1 MSIKSAIAALSLK
14 VKIIIACT
22 VIAVAGGITAAVVL
36 TSGGSDTYRVLKV
49 FELTGSAV
57 ISREGAGDID
67 AYVGMNLES
76 GDTLTVGEDSTLRL
90 SLDGDKYVLLDS
102 GTVLELIAEGTPND
116 SRTSIL
122 LKQGTIL
129 NELTTSLSA
138 NSSYEVSTP
147 KATMAVRGTSFM
159 VSVEQDEDGSYI
171 IRTNTFH
178 GKVQVILLDADGN
191 PTDDTA
197 MVSEGKGIIIKTEPN
212 SETGNPAEVDG
223 TSYFVYETEEGAF
236 VKVIEPGDP
245 VNDIV
250 YDYIAAAVKEYA
262 LRSSED
268 GTLVLSDFIISRLKG
283 EAAAPSVPN
292 AEEETSVTTSAPVT
306 EEEITTT
313 TTVPAAVEA
322 DAVISTTVPPAAEE
336 TSMTTTVPA
345 AADETTVTTT
355 APKAEDSTETSPV
368 TTSEDET
375 VTTTTVPETEP
386 ETEPETTTTVPQ
398 TESETDTTTTT
409 SAPKT
414 ETENVTTTAAPDTG
428 NRPTVTTGPQYG
440 NTPTTTPSAP
450 AAATP
455 TYTVSFI
462 GNDGEVYNEEV
473 EEGGTLSDIPN
484 VPSIDGHSGKWMYNG
499 VEFSAD
505 TPITSDMTIT
515 AVYSVLS
522 YTVSYVLNVP
532 NADAPYVITEQ
543 TVEYGSVP
551 PTVTLPIV
559 LETGGN
565 KYYLYSW
572 TQPSDTITGDTTIPV
587 AYADYD
593 KVLEVM
599 ITDANGEVDHYLAQ
613 VGESVTLP
621 TTAAAKDGYE
631 FIGWGSVTSGGYSDP
646 NYKVGAETSS
656 NDPTTNVMYSD
667 DPDFEPGE
675 TVTLLD
681 DPNMRMPYD
690 GGNYKFAAVYW
701 QVYTVTFIVDDNT
714 VGSATVY
721 KYHTIPDGYL
731 DGSELAGVT
740 VSYDQRI
747 EWTTDEEGNVSFDPD
762 QLISGDL
769 TLYGKVV

>member
-36 TSGGSDTYRVLKV
+36 TSGGTDAYRVLKV

-191 PTDDTA
+191 PTDETA

-223 TSYFVYETEEGAF
+223 TSYFVYETEEGVF
-236 VKVIEPGDP
+236 INVIKPEDP

-268 GTLVLSDFIISRLKG
+268 GTLVLSDFIISKLKG
-283 EAAAPSVPN
+283 EAAAPSLPES
-292 AEEETSVTTSAPVT
+292 EEETSATTSAPVT

-313 TTVPAAVEA
+313 TTAPAAVEA
-322 DAVISTTVPPAAEE
+322 DAVITTTVPTYAEE

-345 AADETTVTTT
+345 AEEAAVTTAEPEAAETTEETTSTTVTS
-355 APKAEDSTETSPV
+355 PK
-368 TTSEDET
+368 DET
-375 VTTTTVPETEP
+375 VTTTTAPETET
-386 ETEPETTTTVPQ
+386 ETEITTTVPQ
-398 TESETDTTTTT
+398 TESETETTT
-409 SAPKT
+409 
-414 ETENVTTTAAPDTG
+414 TTTAAPDTESATTTAAPISG
-428 NRPTVTTGPQYG
+428 YRPTVTTAPQYG
-440 NTPTTTPSAP
+440 NGPTTTPSAP
-450 AAATP
+450 VIATP

-462 GNDGEVYNEEV
+462 GNDGEVYHEEV
-473 EEGGTLSDIPN
+473 VEGSTLSDMPN

-499 VEFSAD
+499 EEFSAD
-505 TPITSDMTIT
+505 TPITSNMTIT
-515 AVYSVLS
+515 AEYSALS
-522 YTVSYVLNVP
+522 YTVSYVLS
-532 NADAPYVITEQ
+532 ADSSYEITHQ

-551 PTVTLPIV
+551 PTPTLPIV
-559 LETGGN
+559 LENGGK
-565 KYYLYSW
+565 KYYLYNW
-572 TQPSDTITGDTTIPV
+572 TQPADAITGETTISV
-587 AYADYD
+587 SYADYD
-593 KVLEVM
+593 SVLEVM
-599 ITDANGEVDHYLAQ
+599 ITDADGVVDHYLAK

-621 TTAAAKDGYE
+621 NTAADMEGYE
-631 FIGWGSVTSGGYSDP
+631 FVGWGSVTSGGYSYPD
-646 NYKVGAETSS
+646 YKVEAEYNQPTDS
-656 NDPTTNVMYSD
+656 TTNFSYSD
-667 DPDFEPGE
+667 EPKYKPGQ
-675 TVTLLD
+675 TVTLTQ
-681 DPNMRMPYD
+681 NMRMDDY
-690 GGNYKFAAVYW
+690 GGNYKFQALYRRF
-701 QVYTVTFIVDDNT
+701 YTVTFIVNGIE
-714 VGSATVY
+714 VGSAKVY
-721 KYHTIPDGYL
+721 ENDTIPAGYL
-731 DGSELAGVT
+731 NGSKFEGVT
-740 VSYDQRI
+740 VPDGQTIVWKKEDDNVFDVDSRI
-747 EWTTDEEGNVSFDPD
+747 Y
-762 QLISGDL
+762 GDL
-769 TLYGKVV
+769 TLYGTVQ